1 MRAMSLLSVIGI
13 SQVQKI
19 ELLQVYNYN
28 YNAGYKLRLYCR
40 EAVTHQ
46 WDTHTH
52 KPPRFSF
59 QKESTQEESKPT
71 HFLTGF
77 SEGPKDPNVSD
88 TKNIYMK
95 ERNLSSATH
104 GL

>member
-1 MRAMSLLSVIGI
+1 MSLLSVIGI
-13 SQVQKI
+13 SYVQKI
-19 ELLQVYNYN
+19 ELLQVY
-28 YNAGYKLRLYCR
+28 YNAGYKVRLYCR
-40 EAVTHQ
+40 EAMTPY
-46 WDTHTH
+46 THTQAT
-52 KPPRFSF
+52 KILFP
-59 QKESTQEESKPT
+59 KESTQEESKPT

-88 TKNIYMK
+88 IKKIYMK

>member
-1 MRAMSLLSVIGI
+1 MGHI
-13 SQVQKI
+13 
-19 ELLQVYNYN
+19 
-28 YNAGYKLRLYCR
+28 
-40 EAVTHQ
+40 H
-46 WDTHTH
+46 THTH

-88 TKNIYMK
+88 IKKIYMK